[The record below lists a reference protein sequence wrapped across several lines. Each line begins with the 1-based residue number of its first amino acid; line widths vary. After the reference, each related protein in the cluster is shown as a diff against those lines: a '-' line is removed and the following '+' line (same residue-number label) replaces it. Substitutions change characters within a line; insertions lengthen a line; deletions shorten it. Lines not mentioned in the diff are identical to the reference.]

1 MQSDLFKTDVE
12 RFFFLL
18 FVSFNDLEIL
28 RRCNTDNGLER
39 FDFRT
44 DPHAHFICQVCGAV
58 SDINWLELPADTL
71 QEVEQQTGASVETCR
86 IAVSGVCAACMK
98 KDTQ

>member
-39 FDFRT
+39 FDDFV
-44 DPHAHFICQVCGAV
+44 IVYVLVCL
-58 SDINWLELPADTL
+58 SDFAALKASYGFDDSSVTLIELKSDGVEIIYFSDFFKWFDL
-71 QEVEQQTGASVETCR
+71 QFG
-86 IAVSGVCAACMK
+86 
-98 KDTQ
+98 